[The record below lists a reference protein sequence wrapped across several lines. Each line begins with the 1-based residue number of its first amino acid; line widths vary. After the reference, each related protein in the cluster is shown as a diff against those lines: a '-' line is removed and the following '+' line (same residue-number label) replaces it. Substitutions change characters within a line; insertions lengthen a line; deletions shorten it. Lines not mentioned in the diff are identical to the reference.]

1 MAGGSRIKRKRILSE
16 MKLNIII
23 LLIFVFFTCLCMGFI
38 RVRLMQNAYD
48 TGMSLARTY
57 AVEEQNNISMYSTLL
72 ELGISS
78 IDGQSEDNSEDV
90 RKRIFDYLS
99 VTNRYFGESFD
110 PCAVV
115 NGEYISVNPK
125 ENAEFYDFTKEQW
138 YIQAAE
144 AEGEI
149 IFTNIYNDYFSG
161 HKVITVAKKAE
172 TSDIVIAFNIYPES
186 FNYYGDESGIIQGGR
201 YYLCDNR
208 GNLVY
213 YQTDYGESYEE
224 CQEFASSLLE
234 GIANG
239 NYNSYDDLVDTKD
252 EGKRGVYYYEMSN
265 GWTSVLTMQISA
277 ILGGLNSFY
286 VIILIIM
293 LGLMLLAF
301 YMTYREYK
309 NRRSITRA
317 RDTVQALGNMYYAIY
332 SVNYINGTYEAIK
345 ASDYVA
351 ERLGTGGSYE
361 KLIDT
366 INEVTDENTGHDFK
380 PSFALE
386 KIKELVSSGV
396 KDYGGDFLRKFED
409 GYKWVSVRLLFD
421 DNLEPGEVVLCFRR
435 IDEEMDRQTGQL
447 NLLRNALQAARKS
460 ENAKNKFFNNM
471 SHDMRTPLNAIIG
484 FTGLAEQN
492 SGDAEKLMD
501 YIKKIEVSGRQL
513 LNLIND
519 VLEISRL
526 ESGKFSLEYKPINLR
541 ECIDSCAEQFRDQAK
556 REHKTFSVSYDI
568 TNEMVMC
575 DSFRMTQIINNILSN
590 AFKYS
595 KSGANVTMRVRERRY
610 FEHSKYQIEVEDTGI
625 GMTSEF
631 IKTIFEPYAREN
643 RFGSGSVTGTGLG
656 MPIVKSL
663 VQQMSGEIFVE
674 SRLGKGSRFTVIIPL
689 ETAEGGE
696 HKEAEHIPAAEGE
709 IDLNGFTVLVA
720 EDNEINMEIAVEI
733 LRERGIE
740 VIQAWDGAEA
750 VEEFEKSEPG
760 AVDAILM
767 DMQMPVMD
775 GCEAA
780 RTIRAL
786 NRPDAGTV
794 PIIAVTAN
802 AFAEDVAMTTEA
814 GMNAHISKPIDFDVL
829 YSTLNKLIKE

>member
-1 MAGGSRIKRKRILSE
+1 MADVSKVKRKKILSE

-72 ELGISS
+72 EMGVSS
-78 IDGQSEDNSEDV
+78 IDERFQEGPEDV
-90 RKRIFDYLS
+90 KEWIFDYLS
-99 VTNRYFGESFD
+99 VTNRFFGESFD

-115 NGEYISVNPK
+115 DGEYIYVNPK
-125 ENAEFYDFTKEQW
+125 ENAELYDFTKEQW
-138 YIQAAE
+138 YIQAVN

-149 IFTNIYNDYFSG
+149 VFSDIYNDYFSG
-161 HKVITVAKKAE
+161 HKVITAAKKSE

-186 FNYYGDESGIIQGGR
+186 FNYYGGESGILQGGR
-201 YYLCDNR
+201 YYLCDSR
-208 GNLVY
+208 GSLVY

-224 CQEFASSLLE
+224 CQEFASELLD
-234 GIANG
+234 GIENG
-239 NYNSYDDLVDTKD
+239 SYNSYNDLVKTKD
-252 EGKRGVYYYEMSN
+252 EGKRGVYYFKMSN
-265 GWTSVLTMQISA
+265 GWTSILTMRISS

-286 VIILIIM
+286 IIILVIM
-293 LGLMLLAF
+293 LALALLVL
-301 YMTYREYK
+301 YMTYREFK

-332 SVNYINGTYEAIK
+332 RVNYIDGTYEAIK
-345 ASDYVA
+345 ASDHVA
-351 ERLGTGGSYE
+351 EKLGSSGSYE

-366 INEVTDENTGHDFK
+366 INEVTDEDTGHDFK

-435 IDEEMDRQTGQL
+435 IDEEMDRQTEQL
-447 NLLRNALQAARKS
+447 DLLKNALQAARKS
-460 ENAKNKFFNNM
+460 ENSKNKFFNNM

-492 SGDAEKLMD
+492 PGDAEKLME
-501 YIKKIEVSGRQL
+501 YIRKIEVSGRQL

-541 ECIDSCAEQFRDQAK
+541 ECIESCAEQFRDQAK
-556 REHKTFSVSYDI
+556 REHKTFSVRYDI

-595 KSGANVTMRVRERRY
+595 KSGAKVDMRVIERRY
-610 FEHSKYQIEVEDTGI
+610 LEHSKYQIEVEDTGI

-663 VQQMSGEIFVE
+663 VQQMSGKIFVE
-674 SRLGKGSRFTVIIPL
+674 SRLGKGSKFTVIIPL
-689 ETAEGGE
+689 ETAEAE
-696 HKEAEHIPAAEGE
+696 KSKEAAHISAAEGE

-733 LRERGIE
+733 LKERGVE

-760 AVDAILM
+760 AIDAILM

-786 NRPDAGTV
+786 KRPDAQTV
-794 PIIAVTAN
+794 PIIAVSAN
-802 AFAEDVAMTTEA
+802 AFAEDVAMTAEA

-829 YSTLNKLIKE
+829 YGTLNKLIKE